1 MLVQTLVAKPTI
13 ERLNERIIRWLSW
26 PAEVEASIH
35 FPRVTA
41 ACVVSSSGR
50 TAHRLHLLRSSFLT
64 VEGYASDES
73 IQIGSVKQAP
83 YAVALAPKL
92 KRNPLEFHGRIK
104 LIPIGGEAGPV
115 ANGVSVQMD
124 LYAIFGF

>member
-13 ERLNERIIRWLSW
+13 ERLDERIIRWLSW

-50 TAHRLHLLRSSFLT
+50 TSHKLHLLRSSFLT
-64 VEGYASDES
+64 VEGYANDES

-104 LIPIGGEAGPV
+104 LIPKAKP
-115 ANGVSVQMD
+115 M
-124 LYAIFGF
+124 